1 MNDFVKIAVPVA
13 GDLLQ
18 HMDLSEDEAEQH
30 IDATQHPA
38 TVVEQLMKAGFN
50 LDAVRLLAHALPKR
64 EAVWWSCLAVRQNP
78 IEENSLEA
86 QAIAATEAWVRT
98 PTEELRLLCREL
110 AEKLKHKTPAS
121 WAAMAAAWSTGSL
134 APQDDPE
141 VAPPE
146 YLYAHAVGGAVNLA
160 AVEGDAEQA
169 KNRYPTY
176 FAQGFDLARGGSG
189 QVQPLAN

>member
-1 MNDFVKIAVPVA
+1 MNDFVKITVQTA
-13 GDLLQ
+13 GDLLE
-18 HMDLSEDEAEQH
+18 HMDLSEEEAEQQ
-30 IDATQHPA
+30 IDVTLHPA
-38 TVVEQLMKAGFN
+38 VVVEQLMKAAFN

-64 EAVWWSCLAVRQNP
+64 EAVWWACLAVRQNP
-78 IEENSLEA
+78 IEEGSVEA
-86 QAIAATEAWVRT
+86 QAITATEAWVRT

-134 APQDDPE
+134 APQDEPD

-160 AVEGDAEQA
+160 AVEGDADEA

-189 QVQPLAN
+189 QAQ